1 MADSNAA
8 GGTAAIPT
16 RPGYTGSYFDPPLG
30 GRTGLWSWLT
40 TTDHK
45 RIGLMYLYALSTF
58 FMVGMMLGLMIRL
71 ELMNP
76 GEQFISART
85 YNSFFTLHG
94 VIMIFLFI
102 VPGIP
107 AILGNIIL
115 PLQLGADDV
124 AFPRLNLLSWYVYM
138 TGAVMAILSLFTAGG
153 TPDTGWTFY
162 APYSLRS
169 GTNVSLAVMA
179 AFVLGFSS
187 ILTGMNFIT
196 TIHRLRAKG
205 MGYFQMPLFCWGLY
219 ATSWIQVIATPVVAI
234 TLVLV
239 FMERIVGIGFF
250 DPARG
255 GDPILYQHLFWIYS
269 HPVVYVMIL
278 PAMGIISEI
287 LPTFA
292 RRTIFGYKAIAMSS
306 MAIAA
311 VGYLVWGHHMFTVGM
326 SDTARWVFSLLTFLV
341 AIPTGIKIFNWVATL
356 YKGSIAV
363 EVPLLYAV
371 TFIFLFSIGGLTGL
385 MNGALSVNIHIH
397 DTAFIVGHFHYTMFG
412 GAGMGLIAGMHYWFP
427 KIYGRLY
434 DKKRALTAWGLI
446 TVGFNVLYFPML
458 VMGLLGMPRRY
469 HDYLPE
475 FQIYH
480 QISTVGS
487 WILATGIILM
497 VVNLIIAARRGEKAP
512 DNPWGSSTLEWQT
525 TSPPPQLNF
534 AQFPENPG
542 NPYDYTRI
550 LAERGQSGQVRD
562 TEVRT

>member
-8 GGTAAIPT
+8 AAGAGTIHT
-16 RPGYTGSYFDPPLG
+16 GPGYTGTYFDTPLNG
-30 GRTGLWSWLT
+30 STGLWSWLT

-45 RIGLMYLYALSTF
+45 RIGLMYLAAMATF
-58 FMVGMMLGLMIRL
+58 FVVGMSLGLMIRL

-76 GEQFISART
+76 GQQFIDAKT

-107 AILGNIIL
+107 AILGNIVL
-115 PLQLGADDV
+115 PLQLGAEDV

-138 TGAVMAILSLFTAGG
+138 AGAVMAVMSLFTGGG

-205 MGYFQMPLFCWGLY
+205 MGFFQMPLFCWGLY
-219 ATSWIQVIATPVVAI
+219 ATSWIQVIATPVVGI
-234 TLVLV
+234 TLVLL
-239 FMERIVGIGFF
+239 FMERTVGIGFF

-287 LPTFA
+287 LPAFA

-306 MAIAA
+306 MAIAG

-356 YKGSIAV
+356 YKGSIAI

-385 MNGALSVNIHIH
+385 VNGALSTDIHVH

-412 GAGMGLIAGMHYWFP
+412 GAGIGLFAGIHYWFP
-427 KIYGRLY
+427 KIFGRMFNR
-434 DKKRALTAWGLI
+434 KAALAAWGLI
-446 TVGFNVLYFPML
+446 FVGFNILYFPML
-458 VMGLLGMPRRY
+458 VMGIMGMPRRY
-469 HDYLPE
+469 ADYLPE
-475 FQIYH
+475 FH
-480 QISTVGS
+480 MPHMISTIGS
-487 WILATGIILM
+487 WILVTGIVLM
-497 VVNLIIAARRGEKAP
+497 VVNLFRSARHGEKAP
-512 DNPWGSSTLEWQT
+512 DNPWGATTLEWQT

-534 AQFPENPG
+534 ARAPEKPG
-542 NPYDYTRI
+542 DPYDFTRI
-550 LAERGQSGQVRD
+550 IAERGQG
-562 TEVRT
+562 E

>member
-1 MADSNAA
+1 MAADNAA
-8 GGTAAIPT
+8 GTATIHT
-16 RPGYTGSYFDPPLG
+16 GPGYTGSYFDTPLD

-45 RIGLMYLYALSTF
+45 RIGLMYLAAMTTF
-58 FMVGMMLGLMIRL
+58 FLVGASLGIMMRL
-71 ELMNP
+71 ELLNP
-76 GEQFISART
+76 GLQYVT
-85 YNSFFTLHG
+85 HKQYNAMFTLHG

-115 PLQLGADDV
+115 PLQLGAEDV
-124 AFPRLNLLSWYVYM
+124 AFPKLNLLSWYVYM
-138 TGAVMAILSLFTAGG
+138 AGAVMAVTSLFTGG
-153 TPDTGWTFY
+153 GAPDTGWTFY
-162 APYSLRS
+162 APYSLRA

-205 MGYFQMPLFCWGLY
+205 MGFFQMPLFCWGLY
-219 ATSWIQVIATPVVAI
+219 ATSWIQVIATPVVGI
-234 TLVLV
+234 TLVLLG
-239 FMERIVGIGFF
+239 MERWVHIGFF

-255 GDPILYQHLFWIYS
+255 GGPILYQHLFWIYS

-287 LPTFA
+287 LPVFA

-306 MAIAA
+306 MAIAG

-356 YKGSIAV
+356 YKGSIAL

-371 TFIFLFSIGGLTGL
+371 TWIFLFSIGGLTGL
-385 MNGALSVNIHIH
+385 VNGALSTDIHVH

-412 GAGMGLIAGMHYWFP
+412 GAGIGLIAGMHYWFP
-427 KIYGRLY
+427 KIFGRMY
-434 DKKRALTAWGLI
+434 DKKTATVAWGI
-446 TVGFNVLYFPML
+446 IFVGFNTLYFPML
-458 VMGLLGMPRRY
+458 VLGIMGMPRRY
-469 HDYLPE
+469 ADYLPK
-475 FQIYH
+475 FH
-480 QISTVGS
+480 TPHMISTFGS
-487 WILATGIILM
+487 WILVTGLIIM
-497 VVNLIIAARRGEKAP
+497 IVNLVRGARRGPKAP
-512 DNPWGSSTLEWQT
+512 DNPWGGTTLEWQT

-534 AQFPENPG
+534 ARTPENPG
-542 NPYDYTRI
+542 DPYDFTRI
-550 LAERGQSGQVRD
+550 IAERGQGR
-562 TEVRT
+562 

>member
-1 MADSNAA
+1 MAADNAA
-8 GGTAAIPT
+8 GTATIHT
-16 RPGYTGSYFDPPLG
+16 GPGYTGSYFDTPLD

-45 RIGLMYLYALSTF
+45 RIGLMYLAAMTTF
-58 FMVGMMLGLMIRL
+58 FLVGASLGIMMRL
-71 ELMNP
+71 ELLNP
-76 GEQFISART
+76 GLQYVT
-85 YNSFFTLHG
+85 HKQYNAMFTLHG

-115 PLQLGADDV
+115 PLQLGAEDV
-124 AFPRLNLLSWYVYM
+124 AFPKLNLLSWYVYM
-138 TGAVMAILSLFTAGG
+138 AGAVMAVTSLFTGG
-153 TPDTGWTFY
+153 GAPDTGWTFY
-162 APYSLRS
+162 APYSLRA

-205 MGYFQMPLFCWGLY
+205 MGFFQMPLFCWGLY
-219 ATSWIQVIATPVVAI
+219 ATSWIQVIATPVVGI
-234 TLVLV
+234 TLVLLG
-239 FMERIVGIGFF
+239 MERWVHIGFF

-287 LPTFA
+287 LPVFA

-306 MAIAA
+306 MAIAG

-356 YKGSIAV
+356 YKGSIAL

-371 TFIFLFSIGGLTGL
+371 TWIFLFSIGGLTGL
-385 MNGALSVNIHIH
+385 VNGALSTDIHVH

-412 GAGMGLIAGMHYWFP
+412 GAGIGLIAGMHYWFP
-427 KIYGRLY
+427 KIFGRMY
-434 DKKRALTAWGLI
+434 DKKTATVAWGI
-446 TVGFNVLYFPML
+446 IFVGFNTLYFPML
-458 VMGLLGMPRRY
+458 VLGIMGMPRRY
-469 HDYLPE
+469 ADYLPK
-475 FQIYH
+475 FH
-480 QISTVGS
+480 TPHMISTFGS
-487 WILATGIILM
+487 WILVTGLIIM
-497 VVNLIIAARRGEKAP
+497 IVNLVRGARRGPKAP
-512 DNPWGSSTLEWQT
+512 DNPWGGTTLEWQT

-534 AQFPENPG
+534 ARTPENPG
-542 NPYDYTRI
+542 DPYDFTRI
-550 LAERGQSGQVRD
+550 IAERGQGR
-562 TEVRT
+562 

>member
-1 MADSNAA
+1 
-8 GGTAAIPT
+8 G
-16 RPGYTGSYFDPPLG
+16 PGYTGSYFDTPLG
-30 GRTGLWSWLT
+30 GRSGLMSWLL

-45 RIGLMYLYALSTF
+45 RIGLMYLYALGTF
-58 FMVGMMLGLMIRL
+58 FVVGMLLGLLMRL
-71 ELMNP
+71 ELMQP
-76 GEQFISART
+76 GMQYVDHKT
-85 YNSFFTLHG
+85 YNALFTLHG

-107 AILGNIIL
+107 AVLGNFIL

-124 AFPRLNLLSWYVYM
+124 AFPKLNLLSWYIYM
-138 TGAVMAILSLFTAGG
+138 AGALMAVMSLFTGGG

-162 APYSLRS
+162 APYSLRA

-205 MGYFQMPLFCWGLY
+205 MGMFQMPLFCWGLY
-219 ATSWIQVIATPVVAI
+219 ATSWIQVIATPVVGI
-234 TLVLV
+234 TLALL
-239 FMERIVGIGFF
+239 FMERTVGIGFF

-255 GDPILYQHLFWIYS
+255 GDPILFQHLFWIYS

-306 MAIAA
+306 MAIAG

-326 SDTARWVFSLLTFLV
+326 SDTARWIFSLLTFLV

-356 YKGSIAV
+356 YRGSIAI

-371 TFIFLFSIGGLTGL
+371 SFIFLFSIGGLTGL
-385 MNGALSVNIHIH
+385 VNGALATDIHVH

-412 GAGMGLIAGMHYWFP
+412 GAGIGFIAGMHFWFP
-427 KIYGRLY
+427 KIFGRMY
-434 DKKRALTAWGLI
+434 DKKTAMTAWGLI
-446 TVGFNVLYFPML
+446 FVGFNALYFPML
-458 VMGLLGMPRRY
+458 IMGILGMPRRY
-469 HDYLPE
+469 ADYLPE
-475 FQIYH
+475 FQPYH
-480 QISTVGS
+480 MASTIGS
-487 WILATGIILM
+487 WILAVGLIMMIA
-497 VVNLIIAARRGEKAP
+497 NLIRGARSGAKAP
-512 DNPWGSSTLEWQT
+512 DNPWGSTTLEWQT

-534 AQFPENPG
+534 ARFPENPG
-542 NPYDYTRI
+542 DPYDYTRI
-550 LAERGQSGQVRD
+550 IAERGQGS
-562 TEVRT
+562 